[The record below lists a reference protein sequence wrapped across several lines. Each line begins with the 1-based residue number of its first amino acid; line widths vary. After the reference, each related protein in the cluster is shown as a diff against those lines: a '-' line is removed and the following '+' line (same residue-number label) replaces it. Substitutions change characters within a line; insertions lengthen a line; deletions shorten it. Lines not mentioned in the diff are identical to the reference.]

1 MAFIRKNKVS
11 GNEYIQVVE
20 YYQKE
25 GEEKRRLKILRGF
38 ERHTFSSGLDAK
50 VYLAVYN
57 TVVDFTKEYN
67 HINQQELFQ
76 RIMKLNDGYVAAL
89 LGYNGLKWILPKGD

>member
-1 MAFIRKNKVS
+1 MAFIRKSKVS

-25 GEEKRRLKILRGF
+25 GEEKRRLKMLRGF
-38 ERHTFSSGLDAK
+38 GRNTFSSGLDAK

-57 TVVDFTKEYN
+57 AVVDFIKEFK
-67 HINQQELFQ
+67 HINQVALFQ

-89 LGYNGLKWILPKGD
+89 LGYNGIKWILPKGD